1 MQLFGIFLCLFYE
14 AKFFVIIQRN
24 IFFDKLNSYV
34 FLLIIRHLSLRL
46 CVFAFVFFGS
56 GHAGSGVMVGNLSLR
71 LKKILICGF
80 CSGFMLFSALILTV
94 AATAAEKDS
103 LVLDEMV
110 VEATGLAEDFRT
122 GDVDPEQLTSF
133 SSVIDLEGVD
143 PGITSLGDLLAKEV
157 GIQVRSSGGLGGYSS
172 VSLRGSSGDQ
182 VFVYLDGVLL
192 NDASG
197 GGVNL
202 ALVPLSE
209 VAAIEVYRGISPVN
223 FARAGLGGVINIRT
237 RRSQAG
243 TNGTIGFGLGS
254 FSSERLFTS
263 LNHQTENRFDFIG
276 LAEYISSDND
286 FKFLHNNGTDWN
298 SDDDRREKRN
308 NNELWR
314 HSLMLKAG
322 HDFSDDLRFEISEQY
337 FNQDRRLPAWNN
349 SPAANT
355 HFETESHQVV
365 ARLQADDFSSLHLNL
380 ASQFF
385 YGWKEEFYNDSQGIL
400 GLGRQHEL
408 YNTEKYGVSL
418 FGEWPTEF
426 QVLTANLETGRETY
440 EAKDLLHSRPRGD
453 SRRNYFSAAFQ
464 DSIYLFNRRLLLTP
478 ACHYQWYDDRLESVE
493 SDHGGDIPGQK
504 RRNDFFSPSL
514 GARLNLWG
522 PFSIRANI
530 ASYSREPSFYEL
542 FGDRGFVVGNP
553 ALKAEDG
560 ENYDVGLQCVWPT
573 KWSFLSRL
581 EVETVLFYSKIDN
594 LITRIYDA
602 RGVGKS
608 ENIAAARI
616 SGIEARATLDFGSYF
631 RLLANATWQDSENCG
646 QIAAFKGMELP
657 GRWRENYL
665 VRLESSYHWFHC
677 YLEYQH
683 ESKMYYDA
691 ANLLPAA
698 SKDLVNLGLTMTLSL
713 PTNELVF
720 DIEMKNLG
728 GDEYQDFN
736 GYPMPEQEIFFNVAY
751 HF

>member
-1 MQLFGIFLCLFYE
+1 MTGL
-14 AKFFVIIQRN
+14 
-24 IFFDKLNSYV
+24 
-34 FLLIIRHLSLRL
+34 
-46 CVFAFVFFGS
+46 
-56 GHAGSGVMVGNLSLR
+56 GVLVKDHHLR
-71 LKKILICGF
+71 LKYLLF
-80 CSGFMLFSALILTV
+80 CVLCPGLILFFSLISV
-94 AATAAEKDS
+94 GSAIADEQNS
-103 LVLDEMV
+103 LVLDDMV

-122 GDVDPEQLTSF
+122 GDVDPGQLTSF
-133 SSVIDLEGVD
+133 SSVIDLEGID
-143 PGITSLGDLLAKEV
+143 PGISSLGELLAKEV
-157 GIQVRSSGGLGGYSS
+157 GIQVRSSGGLGGFSS

-202 ALVPLSE
+202 ALVPLNE
-209 VAAIEVYRGISPVN
+209 VAVIEVYRGVSPVN

-243 TNGTIGFGLGS
+243 TNGALGFGLGS
-254 FSSERLFTS
+254 FASERLFAS

-276 LAEYISSDND
+276 MAEYVSSDNN

-314 HSLMLKAG
+314 RSLMLKVG

-349 SPAANT
+349 TPAANT
-355 HFETESHQVV
+355 HFQTERHQLV
-365 ARLQADDFSSLHLNL
+365 ARLQADDLGALHVNL

-400 GLGRQHEL
+400 GLGRQHER

-418 FGEWPTEF
+418 FGEWPTES
-426 QVLTANLETGRETY
+426 QVVTANLEAGRETY

-453 SRRNYFSAAFQ
+453 SRRNYFSAALQ
-464 DSIYLFNRRLLLTP
+464 DSIFLFKQRLLLTP
-478 ACHYQWYDDRLESVE
+478 AYHYQWYDDRLESVE
-493 SDHGGDIPGQK
+493 SDHGGDIPGQS

-514 GARLNLWG
+514 GARLTLWG
-522 PFSIRANI
+522 PFSIRANL
-530 ASYSREPSFYEL
+530 ARYSREPSFYEL

-553 ALKAEDG
+553 DLKAEEG
-560 ENYDVGLQCVWPT
+560 ENYDVGLQCAWPT
-573 KWSFLSRL
+573 PWSFLSRV
-581 EVETVLFYSKIDN
+581 EIETVLFYSKIDN

-616 SGIEARATLDFGSYF
+616 SGIEARAALDFGPYF

-646 QIAAFKGMELP
+646 QIAAFQGMELP
-657 GRWRENYL
+657 GRWQESYL
-665 VRLESSYHWFHC
+665 VRFESNYHWFKA

-683 ESKMYYDA
+683 ESKMFYDA

-698 SKDLVNLGLTMTLSL
+698 SKDLVNFGLTMTLPL
-713 PTNELVF
+713 PANELVF
-720 DIEMKNLG
+720 DLEMKNLG

-736 GYPMPEQEIFFNVAY
+736 GYPMPEEEIFLNVAY